1 MLKQTPFSLP
11 AIIFLFDYRAYFQHA
26 DIFASFPT
34 AFLGLTRFTNP
45 FSSSDRVFTIF
56 QPRFIYKGGY

>member
-11 AIIFLFDYRAYFQHA
+11 AIISLFDYRAYFQQV

-34 AFLGLTRFTNP
+34 ASLVLTRFTNP
-45 FSSSDRVFTIF
+45 FSSSDIVLNFF
-56 QPRFIYKGGY
+56 QPRFIYKDEY